1 MNHLAQMNA
10 ERMKDLQREAQ
21 NERLARNSQNQ
32 EEKRNLLQN
41 ALNVLKLMNSAE
53 NRR

>member
-1 MNHLAQMNA
+1 MNQLTQMNA

-32 EEKRNLLQN
+32 EKRNLLQN
-41 ALNVLKLMNSAE
+41 ALNSLKSLNSDA